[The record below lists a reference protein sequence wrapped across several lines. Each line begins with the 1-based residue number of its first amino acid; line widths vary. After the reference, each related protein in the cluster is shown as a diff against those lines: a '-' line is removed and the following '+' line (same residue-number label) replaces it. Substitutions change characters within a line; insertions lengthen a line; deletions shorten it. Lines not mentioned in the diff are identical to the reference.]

1 MRSQKGTKKLQRGK
15 TRVTNWQ
22 LVLALNL
29 IGWESGSSFLSQSQ
43 RSETKP
49 KKQWTTF
56 DTKLK
61 ITKWFIGNSVST
73 RSKNLSRIMRV
84 LEFVIRIIVLT
95 SSGVFTIKPQKVFVY
110 FKETK
115 KSWII
120 TVRKNRSVVL
130 LSESDFQVNKNV
142 CSSLPYIT
150 SISR

>member
-1 MRSQKGTKKLQRGK
+1 MRSQIGTKKLQRGK

-61 ITKWFIGNSVST
+61 ITEWFIGNSVST
-73 RSKNLSRIMRV
+73 RSKSLNKIIRV

-95 SSGVFTIKPQKVFVY
+95 SSGVFSNKISK
-110 FKETK
+110 
-115 KSWII
+115 
-120 TVRKNRSVVL
+120 RKNRFVLL

-142 CSSLPYIT
+142 YSSLPYIT